1 MKKISLIIPA
11 KNEKESLEAVLSEI
25 ENNPY
30 VNEKILVVDSNEDNS
45 IPIAKKFNC
54 KIIIQKKRGYGSAII
69 EGFENAKSEYGCIF
83 NADYSFDPKYFNEL
97 IQISKNYD
105 FVFGT
110 RYTKN
115 SGSDDDDMVTLIGNK
130 IFSFITR
137 YFLRIKLSDI
147 LFTYV
152 LCNVDSFKKLALK
165 NDDFKLCIEL
175 PVKIKF
181 NNLSYTEL
189 SMKERKRF
197 GGQKKVNALID
208 GLYILIEIIK
218 SFKYFISSK

>member
-1 MKKISLIIPA
+1 
-11 KNEKESLEAVLSEI
+11 
-25 ENNPY
+25 
-30 VNEKILVVDSNEDNS
+30 
-45 IPIAKKFNC
+45 
-54 KIIIQKKRGYGSAII
+54 
-69 EGFENAKSEYGCIF
+69 
-83 NADYSFDPKYFNEL
+83 
-97 IQISKNYD
+97 
-105 FVFGT
+105 
-110 RYTKN
+110 
-115 SGSDDDDMVTLIGNK
+115 MVTLIGNK